1 MKGNKMKKKNLSYMS
16 DKEAQAILDTIET
29 FEDLSQLTLQQL
41 FCLQRMV
48 GYAIEE
54 KINE

>member
-1 MKGNKMKKKNLSYMS
+1 MKHKSWNKKDLSYMS
-16 DKEAQAILDTIET
+16 DDDAQKILDTIET
-29 FEDLSQLTLQQL
+29 FEDLSQLSLKEL

-54 KINE
+54 KLR